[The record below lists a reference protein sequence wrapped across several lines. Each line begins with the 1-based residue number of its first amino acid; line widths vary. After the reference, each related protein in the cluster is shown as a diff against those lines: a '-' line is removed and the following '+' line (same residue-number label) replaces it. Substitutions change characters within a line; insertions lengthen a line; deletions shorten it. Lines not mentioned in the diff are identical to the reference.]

1 MALLIAV
8 SDWDDAAWAGAVD
21 ILCARMAVRIWP
33 DLGEPADIRYAL
45 AWKAPHGLMASLPN
59 LKAIISMGAGVDH
72 LLADP
77 GLPAVPIVRYSAE
90 DLRLRMRDYIV
101 QNVMMHLRRHADYA
115 AQQRERVWREL
126 AQPLASEVRV
136 GFMGLGNMAS
146 GAIETLAAMGFV
158 LAGWARSPRPDTPFP
173 VFAGRGQLPA
183 FLERTDILVCTLPL
197 TPETRGI
204 LNATLLRGLAR
215 GGALPGPV
223 LINAGRGGLQVEAD
237 ILACLADGTL
247 HAASLDVFEEE
258 PLPATSP
265 LWAHPRVFVTPHN
278 AAWSSPLAVARFAL
292 DQIDIMEAGGTPASL
307 ADRARGY

>member
-1 MALLIAV
+1 MALLIAIA
-8 SDWDDAAWAGAVD
+8 DWDDAAWAEALAV
-21 ILCARMAVRIWP
+21 LRARTPLRIWP

-45 AWKAPHGLMASLPN
+45 AWKPPHGLMASLPN
-59 LKAIISMGAGVDH
+59 LKAVISMGAGVDH

-77 GLPAVPIVRYSAE
+77 SLPAVPVVRYSAE

-146 GAIETLAAMGFV
+146 GAIEILVAMGFA
-158 LAGWARSPRPDTPFP
+158 LAGWARSPRHDMPFP

-204 LNATLLRGLAR
+204 LNALLLRGLAR
-215 GGALPGPV
+215 GGPLPGPV

-278 AAWSSPLAVARFAL
+278 AAWSSPMAVARFAL
-292 DQIDIMEAGGTPASL
+292 EQIDIMEAGGTPASL

>member
-1 MALLIAV
+1 MALLIAIA
-8 SDWDDAAWAGAVD
+8 DWDDAAWAEALAV
-21 ILCARMAVRIWP
+21 LRARTPLRIWP

-292 DQIDIMEAGGTPASL
+292 EQIDIMEAGGTPASL

>member
-1 MALLIAV
+1 MALLIAIA
-8 SDWDDAAWAGAVD
+8 DWDDAAWAEALAV
-21 ILCARMAVRIWP
+21 LRARTPLRIWP

-45 AWKAPHGLMASLPN
+45 AWKAPYGLMASLPN
-59 LKAIISMGAGVDH
+59 LKAIISTGAGVDH

-115 AQQRERVWREL
+115 ALQRERVWREL

-146 GAIETLAAMGFV
+146 GAIETLAAMGFP

-204 LNATLLRGLAR
+204 LNATQLRGLAR

-247 HAASLDVFEEE
+247 HATSLDVFEEE

-292 DQIDIMEAGGTPASL
+292 KQIDIMEAGGTPASL